1 VGFSLAEVCRRL
13 GIEHF
18 EYQRTGRCVGLNHF
32 KFNVCCSQ
40 YVLKQCML
48 KSMYVEVEC
57 AASIVKNRI
66 FEEASFVENRVRI
79 GESES
84 LLMIL
89 IACPKF
95 R

>member
-1 VGFSLAEVCRRL
+1 
-13 GIEHF
+13 
-18 EYQRTGRCVGLNHF
+18 
-32 KFNVCCSQ
+32 
-40 YVLKQCML
+40 
-48 KSMYVEVEC
+48 MYVEVEC

-66 FEEASFVENRVRI
+66 CEEASFVENRVRI